1 MQKVNEAN
9 TKTYD
14 ITYEEEPIMLREET
28 IEAIKEMDNQINIP
42 HTQIVL
48 AFVATCIEATARTL
62 GVSYKE
68 VFMRMKRLG
77 MIENYIIP
85 NYGVLHTESRENIAL
100 DMIECMN
107 VWEAKA

>member
-1 MQKVNEAN
+1 MIFEINSLILQSQSISEAA
-9 TKTYD
+9 
-14 ITYEEEPIMLREET
+14 L
-28 IEAIKEMDNQINIP
+28 INISRLTAEMNNDINISQ
-42 HTQIVL
+42 TQIVL

-62 GVSYKE
+62 GVSYRE

-77 MIENYIIP
+77 MIENYIFP

-107 VWEAKA
+107 AWEARL